1 MKKMFLP
8 FVLLLALFSCSMLEQ
23 DLVGKVIESLVNPL
37 AYPVVT
43 PLDGSIAL
51 SDYITIE
58 PPTNAADATIYYSIN
73 EELEP
78 TEKSLVYSGPFQLS
92 ADYLGTKV
100 KIQAIA
106 MKAGYE
112 NSKVWVKEYKI
123 TDGIEN
129 PNPPVDPE
137 LPGVVSTKLSSIALS
152 AGSINFNSSVTTY
165 STTVTNSVASV
176 TVSYALADSK
186 ATATISPSATLA
198 LVAGQTS
205 TATIVVSNGS
215 TSTTYTVNVTRAS
228 AGEVVLSSDATLSD
242 LTVSSATFSFSK
254 SVYSYD
260 LEVESDVSAVVIGY
274 TASSSKAS
282 AKVLPSNI
290 LSLTVGATSTAMVVV
305 TAEDGTELTYT
316 VNVTRKKAVVETP
329 KSNNANLSNIVITD
343 GSLSFSASTTT
354 YDIDVDNS
362 VSSVTLSFSTE
373 DSKANATISPSET
386 LSLSEGSTTSATIT
400 VTAED
405 GTTKNY
411 YVNVTRAAG
420 STGGDS
426 GSSGGDVGSGSEG
439 VTTEYYWTNKDGKV
453 GKNKTISGLGDW
465 STDMII
471 SQSAAC
477 DTARSWLGGHEY
489 PDPDLYALFAA
500 WDNDNL
506 YLMVEI
512 PNVDDADTLSNDK
525 CYAGSQ
531 FLPMGWAINTGK
543 RTAGTGVLTSGASVW
558 QQSKA
563 VYQFQNGGVDTL
575 VMHHPRLGVGTP
587 GFFLTNS
594 TGAFSYDPEFCL
606 SFDDAGITRDVYFNE
621 SVSSSMWA
629 AVTDGEGNWGGKSST
644 DMTSYTYQDF
654 KAAGKKMSAYQ
665 ITISLDALGIDKN
678 YIESTG
684 IGVMVFSTYGEST
697 MDCIP
702 WDPSMIDNAA
712 NSYSADPSSS
722 QEKEDTD
729 VITTKLAR
737 VGKK

>member
-8 FVLLLALFSCSMLEQ
+8 FVLLLALFSCSMMEQ
-23 DLVGKVIESLVNPL
+23 DLAGKFIESLVNPL
-37 AYPVVT
+37 GYPVVT

-58 PPTNAADATIYYSIN
+58 PPTNAADAFIFYSIN

-78 TEKSLVYSGPFQLS
+78 TDKSLVYAGPFQLP
-92 ADYLGTKV
+92 ADYVGKKV
-100 KIQAIA
+100 KIQTIA
-106 MKAGYE
+106 MKPGYE
-112 NSKVWVKEYKI
+112 NSKVWVKEYQI
-123 TDGIEN
+123 SDGTPDE
-129 PNPPVDPE
+129 DGDDKE
-137 LPGVVSTKLSSIALS
+137 EGVVSTKLNSITLS
-152 AGSINFNSSVTTY
+152 AGSINFNSSVTEY
-165 STTVTNSVASV
+165 NVAVPNSVTS
-176 TVSYALADSK
+176 TEISYIFADSK
-186 ATATISPSATLA
+186 ATATISPSTTLT
-198 LVAGQTS
+198 LVAGETS
-205 TATIVVSNGS
+205 TATIVVSNGN
-215 TSTTYTVNVTRAS
+215 TSTTYTINITRAN

-242 LTVSSATFSFSK
+242 LTVSSATFGFNK
-254 SVYSYD
+254 NVYDYAM
-260 LEVESDVSAVVIGY
+260 EVESDVSVVVIGY
-274 TASSSKAS
+274 TASSSKAIV
-282 AKVLPSNI
+282 KVLPSSI
-290 LSLTVGATSTAMVVV
+290 LSLTAGATSTAIVNV

-316 VNVTRKKAVVETP
+316 VSVTRKKAPVVEIP
-329 KSNNANLSNIVITD
+329 KSDNANLSTIVITD
-343 GSLSFSASTTT
+343 GSLSFSADTTT
-354 YDIDVDNS
+354 YDVNVDNS

-373 DSKANATISPSET
+373 DSNAIATISPSAT

-411 YVNVTRAAG
+411 YVNVTRA
-420 STGGDS
+420 T

-543 RTAGTGVLTSGASVW
+543 RTAGTGVLTDGGSVW
-558 QQSKA
+558 QKKA
-563 VYQFQNGGVDTL
+563 VYEFQNGGVDTL
-575 VMHHPRLGVGTP
+575 IMHHPRLGIGVP
-587 GFFLTNS
+587 GFFLTDS
-594 TGAFSYDPEFCL
+594 SGAFSYDPEYCL
-606 SFDDAGITRDVYFNE
+606 GFDDAGITREVYFNE

-644 DMTSYTYQDF
+644 DMTSYTYQDY

-712 NSYSADPSSS
+712 NSYSKDPSSS

-737 VGKK
+737 VGK